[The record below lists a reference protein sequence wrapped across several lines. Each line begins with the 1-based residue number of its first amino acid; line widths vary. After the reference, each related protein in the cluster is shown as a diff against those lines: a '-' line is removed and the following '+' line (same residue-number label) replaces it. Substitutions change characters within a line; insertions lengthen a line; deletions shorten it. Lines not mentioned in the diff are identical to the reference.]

1 MQPPQRP
8 PRLAPEGVTREFP
21 PLMVFSRPLRA
32 LGLLWIG
39 LALPLPAQLAPI
51 TVPKGLLRLDFAGRF
66 DNWDQRFLDGI
77 RQDAATDFAYNPF
90 SASFLPPLAAAEA
103 ELRRVTGV
111 QAISLSLGK
120 SSSSMLVNVGTAS
133 IGAAYGLTSR
143 LTVFGTVPI
152 VRVRIQNRF
161 SLDSTDANAGFNPAD
176 PTFGNA
182 EGAALTASFLTQLE
196 ATLATISGRIA
207 GGAYDG
213 NPAQKALA
221 QQIITQGNPLRT
233 DLKALFETVTFLPVT
248 GSPAAVSLLTPI
260 EALQSSI
267 ATLDPAFNFTALPA
281 LPARGPGGEE
291 FADFAT
297 SPDGPLAG
305 RPFTPP
311 ILQYIGDIEVGAAFT
326 WLDHRPGSG
335 GIGVRSVL
343 VGTVRLRSGQLD
355 RPDDFFDIGTGDR
368 QPDVQGDLV
377 TDIARG
383 RVGARLT
390 ARYVLQLPGRQE
402 RRLSSPD
409 HPLAPAAS
417 LATVEW
423 DPGEI
428 VEGSFEPFVRIGPT
442 LALTAG
448 VRHRSKGAD
457 HYSYV
462 RNQAPIE
469 DTTPDVLA
477 IGSKQNATALSVGL
491 SFTHEGR
498 RRDGTVGMPM
508 EAALRWEKVTRSSRG
523 RVPASESVSMA
534 LRFYRRIF

>member
-1 MQPPQRP
+1 
-8 PRLAPEGVTREFP
+8 
-21 PLMVFSRPLRA
+21 MVFSRPLRA
-32 LGLLWIG
+32 LGLLGIG

-66 DNWDQRFLDGI
+66 DNWDQRFLDGV

-90 SASFLPPLAAAEA
+90 GASFLPPLAAAEA

-111 QAISLSLGK
+111 QAISLSLGR
-120 SSSSMLVNVGTAS
+120 SSSSMLVNVGTAN

-176 PTFGNA
+176 PSFGDA
-182 EGAALTASFLTQLE
+182 VGAALTSSFLAQFQS
-196 ATLATISGRIA
+196 TLTTISARIA
-207 GGAYDG
+207 DGTYDA

-221 QQIITQGNPLRT
+221 QQIVSQGTPLHT
-233 DLKALFETVTFLPVT
+233 DLKALFETVTFLPVA
-248 GSPAAVSLLTPI
+248 GSAAAGSLLAPI
-260 EALQSSI
+260 ESLQTSVE
-267 ATLDPAFNFTALPA
+267 TLDPTFSFTALPA
-281 LPARGPGGEE
+281 LPSRGPGGQE
-291 FADFAT
+291 FEDFIT
-297 SPDGPLAG
+297 SPDGPFQA
-305 RPFTPP
+305 RAFSPP

-326 WLDHRPGSG
+326 WLDRRPRNG
-335 GIGVRSVL
+335 GIGIRSVL
-343 VGTVRLRSGQLD
+343 VGTVRLRTGQLD
-355 RPDDFFDIGTGDR
+355 RPEDFFDIGTGDR

-377 TDIARG
+377 TDLARG
-383 RVGARLT
+383 RIGARLT
-390 ARYVLQLPGRQE
+390 ARYVLQLPGRKD

-409 HPLAPAAS
+409 QPLAPAATV
-417 LATVEW
+417 AAVEW

-428 VEGSFEPFVRIGPT
+428 VEGSFEPFLRIGPT

-477 IGSKQNATALSVGL
+477 IGSKQNGTALSVGL
-491 SFTHEGR
+491 SFTHDGQ

-508 EAALRWEKVTRSSRG
+508 EAALRWEKVTRSSLG

-534 LRFYRRIF
+534 LRFYRKIF